1 MPAAP
6 DVSQELAAREAART
20 NEYDRYLAALLAPKA
35 ARRHLI
41 ALAAFLG
48 EVARA
53 VETVNEPIMGEIRL
67 QWWRDAL
74 PALSEGVST
83 GNPLAD
89 ALGETMRAH
98 ALSEQSVLTILDAN
112 SRALEPGYPAG
123 EKDVSAYL
131 RDSDGTAL
139 QLAARILGV
148 GTSEAADGLLAAA
161 AQSSGRVRLLRAL
174 PLTLSHGRHAVPAPA
189 GVSDAHWAAAA
200 EPVIHAARA
209 WLGEA
214 RMQFDGAGNGAIA
227 AVLPLA
233 LVEPYLT
240 ALQDLGP
247 DIVRRRA
254 EISPLARVW
263 RLWRASVLG
272 RV

>member
-6 DVSQELAAREAART
+6 DASQDLAAREAARA

-35 ARRHLI
+35 ARRGLI
-41 ALAAFLG
+41 ALAAFQG

-74 PALSEGVST
+74 PGLRDGAST

-89 ALGETMRAH
+89 ALGAAMRRH
-98 ALSEQSVLTILDAN
+98 ALSEQAVLTILDAN
-112 SRALEPGYPAG
+112 ARALEPGFPAG
-123 EKDVSAYL
+123 EDDVSAYL
-131 RDSDGTAL
+131 RDSDGTGL

-148 GTSEAADGLLAAA
+148 EPGGAGDGLLAAA
-161 AQSSGRVRLLRAL
+161 AQAGGRVRLLRAL
-174 PLTLSHGRHAVPAPA
+174 PIMLSHGRHPLPPPA
-189 GVSDAHWAAAA
+189 GTSDADWAAAA
-200 EPVIHAARA
+200 EPVIHAARS
-209 WLGEA
+209 WLGKA
-214 RMQFDGAGNGAIA
+214 RMQIDGADRRVIA
-227 AVLPLA
+227 AVLTLA
-233 LVEPYLT
+233 LVEPYLG

-254 EISPLARVW
+254 DMSPLARVW